1 MASTKELAE
10 IGEIE
15 LARKEPRYFEPLY
28 KRYYEEVY
36 RFVFFRIRNE
46 AEVLDIVSQTF
57 LNAMHGIKK
66 YEHRGFKFSTWLIK
80 ISINLI
86 NQYYRKTGKDR
97 FVALDLEKAGSF
109 FELEYDQG
117 KTDREWVLAEVLK
130 KLEVHEMNL
139 IQMRFFEERPFADI
153 ADILGLPE
161 ANVKMRVYR
170 LLEKI
175 RKEVS
180 NVL

>member
-57 LNAMHGIKK
+57 LNAMRGIRYQNLFHTDESRYRMSFLSDGTMIQKLQYQPDPK
-66 YEHRGFKFSTWLIK
+66 DTLNVFYTWDV
-80 ISINLI
+80 ISEN
-86 NQYYRKTGKDR
+86 
-97 FVALDLEKAGSF
+97 ALLFRNNDWEIFA
-109 FELEYDQG
+109 
-117 KTDREWVLAEVLK
+117 REDTVLT
-130 KLEVHEMNL
+130 
-139 IQMRFFEERPFADI
+139 IRRFFETEEDPCFESVTMWRYSKT
-153 ADILGLPE
+153 E
-161 ANVKMRVYR
+161 
-170 LLEKI
+170 
-175 RKEVS
+175 
-180 NVL
+180 